1 MNYKFQNIEE
11 PGDLTKEVL
20 GRLFV
25 RQLNSFMKVQIQ
37 QLNGDS
43 WTQLRVL
50 TPGKLQKL
58 FTNFKD
64 KSLTL
69 KKDSDSV
76 YVYIDSN
83 VTAIDVRM
91 LIDEILYK
99 YRHKDDS
106 KLYSFRAALANFVL
120 KLARKIYPK

>member
-99 YRHKDDS
+99 YKHKDDS